1 MKPLPKVF
9 SKENP
14 CSKKDLWLCFRTSRG
29 FREVQV
35 DEAHSI
41 IGVNSPRYLERQG
54 YLIKGEGAGMDTY
67 LLTAAGEAYLTKG
80 IQAYLKNHP
89 AEAGEIPFL
98 SAPSRGRRIRR
109 TARE

>member
-14 CSKKDLWLCFRTSRG
+14 CSKKDLWLCFRTARG
-29 FREVQV
+29 WRGVQV

-41 IGVNSPRYLERQG
+41 IGVNAPRYLERQG
-54 YLIKGEGAGMDTY
+54 YLLKDAGAGTDVY
-67 LLTAAGEAYLTKG
+67 LLTAAGEEWLTRG
-80 IQAYLKNHP
+80 IQSYLKNHP
-89 AEAGEIPFL
+89 SEVGEIPFL

-109 TARE
+109 TARG